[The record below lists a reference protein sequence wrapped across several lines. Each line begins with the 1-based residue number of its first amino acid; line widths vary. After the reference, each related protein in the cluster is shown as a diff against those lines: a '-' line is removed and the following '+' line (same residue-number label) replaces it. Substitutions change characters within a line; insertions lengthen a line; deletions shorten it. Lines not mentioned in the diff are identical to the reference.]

1 MRRAVSG
8 CSHFEENGTTFD
20 RDLPYQQPLKE
31 RLLAAKKHPSLLPG
45 LVNGPGLV
53 DDW

>member
-31 RLLAAKKHPSLLPG
+31 RLLAAKKHPDTPDHFH
-45 LVNGPGLV
+45 VV
-53 DDW
+53 AVVATI